1 MLNLGSAKDSF
12 QAIDQLELQLM
23 KFSLSFLSIVF
34 FLIFLSDAQAQ
45 GLVLD
50 HHHQENHQSSLLPS
64 CGSFELMKHMD
75 GRADHFMELSDNFI
89 LNLKKVIK
97 HQGAQKANNIYRI
110 PVVFHVVHNNEN
122 ENLADEVI
130 ENQLQ
135 VMNDAFR
142 RTNADAVDTRAEF
155 LDYVGDSNIEFFLA
169 ETDPDGGST
178 SGITRT
184 STDIEHFGGILPYSA
199 SQTPEITAWVTDSL
213 FLNLFRITQSD
224 QGGVDAWDT
233 DRYLNIWLGD
243 LRIFEP
249 EINNFEE
256 LVYLG
261 LATPPVDHF
270 NWGPEITA
278 PLSGF
283 SQGVIMHYVAIGAN
297 NPNNYPSPYQ
307 VFNSAAS
314 SGKVLVHEVGHYL
327 GLRHIW
333 GDGNCTVDDFIDDT
347 PLCSAPGQWD
357 CNLSSNTCVDDIGGL
372 DLPNMVENYMDYTS
386 GTCQNA
392 FTFGQIDIMSEVL
405 TAYRPDLAE
414 VIVSV
419 DDKEEKQEI
428 GFQVYPNP
436 FLEQVNIEVEL
447 KLHQQEAMSIQLF
460 DPLGNTILS
469 NKRQLHPGKNTF
481 TFQLLD
487 LPNGVY
493 FLNLFS
499 RNTHQS
505 YRLIKH

>member
-1 MLNLGSAKDSF
+1 
-12 QAIDQLELQLM
+12 M
-23 KFSLSFLSIVF
+23 KFSSCLLPIVF
-34 FLIFLSDAQAQ
+34 FLIFLSDARAQ
-45 GLVLD
+45 GVVLE
-50 HHHQENHQSSLLPS
+50 HHHQENHQSTPLPS

-75 GRADHFMELSDNFI
+75 GRAANFMELSDNFI
-89 LNLKKVIK
+89 LSLKKVIK
-97 HQGAQKANNIYRI
+97 HQGAEKVNNIYRI
-110 PVVFHVVHNNEN
+110 PVVFHVVHNNES
-122 ENLADEVI
+122 ENLSDEVI

-142 RTNADAVDTRAEF
+142 RTNPDAVDTRVEF

-169 ETDPDGGST
+169 ETDPNGGST
-178 SGITRT
+178 DGIIRT
-184 STDIEHFGGILPYSA
+184 STDIAHFGGILPYNA

-213 FLNLFRITQSD
+213 FLNLFRITQSE
-224 QGGVDAWDT
+224 QGGSDAWDT
-233 DRYLNIWLGD
+233 ERYLNIWTGD
-243 LRIFEP
+243 LRILEP

-261 LATPPVDHF
+261 LATPPIDHF
-270 NWGPEITA
+270 NWPTEITA

-307 VFNSAAS
+307 VFNTSAS

-333 GDGNCTVDDFIDDT
+333 GDGNCSLDDFIDDT

-357 CNLSSNTCVDDIGGL
+357 CNYNSNTCVDEIGGL

-392 FTFGQIDIMSEVL
+392 FTFGQIDIMTEVL
-405 TAYRPDLAE
+405 TTYRPELSE

-419 DDKEEKQEI
+419 PYSEQNLDFD
-428 GFQVYPNP
+428 FQVYPNP
-436 FLEQVNIEVEL
+436 VTASLNIKLRLVQSAALQVEL
-447 KLHQQEAMSIQLF
+447 L
-460 DPLGNTILS
+460 DPLGRAVATSQHQLSSGANTL
-469 NKRQLHPGKNTF
+469 T
-481 TFQLLD
+481 LD
-487 LPNGVY
+487 LRDLKQGMY
-493 FLNLFS
+493 FLRISGANGS
-499 RNTHQS
+499 QTKQV
-505 YRLIKH
+505 IKQ